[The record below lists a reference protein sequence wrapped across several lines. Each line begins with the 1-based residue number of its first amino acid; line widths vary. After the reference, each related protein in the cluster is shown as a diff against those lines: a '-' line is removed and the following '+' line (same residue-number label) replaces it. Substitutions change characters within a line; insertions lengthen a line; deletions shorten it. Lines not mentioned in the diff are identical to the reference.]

1 MHELTYQEKI
11 LTEHCDP
18 KKDLRL
24 SSLLRL
30 VQEASIRSV
39 EELGYPREKTLDRG
53 ILWVVGKQRFEISR
67 LPVYDEEI
75 QVLTYPGKK
84 MHLFFE
90 RHTFLS
96 DKQGNPLVKCN
107 AIWALIDMNKRSIVN
122 PSAYGIDIPE
132 DHFEGELP
140 FPAGFRMEK
149 EGEGATIEAKWSVCD
164 LNGHLNNAAYL
175 DIVEDL
181 IPIEFLKS
189 HRCKAIDISYKKEI
203 PLGEKVAI
211 RYVYDAPFY
220 YFESDHFSL
229 RLEYE

>member
-67 LPVYDEEI
+67 LPVYDEEV

-84 MHLFFE
+84 MHFF
-90 RHTFLS
+90 
-96 DKQGNPLVKCN
+96 
-107 AIWALIDMNKRSIVN
+107 
-122 PSAYGIDIPE
+122 
-132 DHFEGELP
+132 
-140 FPAGFRMEK
+140 
-149 EGEGATIEAKWSVCD
+149 
-164 LNGHLNNAAYL
+164 
-175 DIVEDL
+175 
-181 IPIEFLKS
+181 
-189 HRCKAIDISYKKEI
+189 
-203 PLGEKVAI
+203 
-211 RYVYDAPFY
+211 
-220 YFESDHFSL
+220 
-229 RLEYE
+229 